1 MENKPAFKHSHN
13 MHNAVSRVLDQAGH
27 VILDKPQQIRGT
39 LASIL
44 AGGHLLI
51 EDEPGTGKTT
61 LAQAMAV
68 LLGLDFQRIQ
78 CTSDLLPGDILGVT
92 VFDKESGNFSFH
104 QGPIFSRFILLDE
117 INRATPKTQSG
128 LMQAMAEREVSI
140 DGRTHLLPEPFFV
153 VATQNPVDA
162 AGTYPLP
169 ESQLD
174 RFLMRMRL
182 GLPSARAEME
192 LLQGENRSLMIRDL
206 EPVLTPQAI
215 REMQAGVK
223 HVHVADPVYTY
234 ILNILQDTRKSGQ
247 FRTGLSPRAGLALLA
262 CAKAWAFI
270 QCRDYVLPEDVQSV
284 TPWVGAHRLRPSDPE
299 EYADPLPLLQDRLA
313 EIPIP

>member
-1 MENKPAFKHSHN
+1 
-13 MHNAVSRVLDQAGH
+13 MHNSVSRVLDLASSI
-27 VILDKPQQIRGT
+27 ILDKPQQIRGI
-39 LASIL
+39 LACLL

-61 LAQAMAV
+61 LARAMAV

-92 VFDKESGNFSFH
+92 VFDKETNRFSFH
-104 QGPIFSRFILLDE
+104 RGPIFSQFILLDE

-128 LMQAMAEREVSI
+128 LMQAMEEGEVSI
-140 DGRTHLLPEPFFV
+140 DGHTRPLPDPFFV

-162 AGTYPLP
+162 AGTSPLP

-174 RFLMRMRL
+174 RFLMRLRL
-182 GLPSARAEME
+182 GLPSPRAEME
-192 LLQGENRSLMIRDL
+192 LLRGESRSRMIRNL
-206 EPVLTPQAI
+206 EPVVDPEELKGMRTH
-215 REMQAGVK
+215 VK
-223 HVHVADPVYTY
+223 RVHVAEPIYTY
-234 ILNILQDTRKSGQ
+234 ILHILEDTRKSGQ

-270 QCRDYVLPEDVQSV
+270 HGREYVLPEDVQSV
-284 TPWVGAHRLRPSDPE
+284 TPWVGAHRLRPGNPESRSDS
-299 EYADPLPLLQDRLA
+299 ARLLRDRLA

>member
-1 MENKPAFKHSHN
+1 MENKPAFEHSDS
-13 MHNAVSRVLDQAGH
+13 MRNAVSRILDQAGH

-39 LASIL
+39 LACIL

-104 QGPIFSRFILLDE
+104 QGPIFSQFILLDE

-153 VATQNPVDA
+153 VATQNPLDA

-192 LLQGENRSLMIRDL
+192 LLRGENRSLMIRDL

-215 REMQAGVK
+215 REMRAGVK
-223 HVHVADPVYTY
+223 HVHVAHPVYTY

-270 QCRDYVLPEDVQSV
+270 QGRDYVLPEDVQSV
-284 TPWVGAHRLRPSDPE
+284 TPWVGAHRLRSSDPE
-299 EYADPLPLLQDRLA
+299 EYADPLRLLQDRLA

>member
-1 MENKPAFKHSHN
+1 
-13 MHNAVSRVLDQAGH
+13 MHNTVSRVLDQAGRI
-27 VILDKPQQIRGT
+27 ILDKPHQLRCT
-39 LASIL
+39 LTCLL

-51 EDEPGTGKTT
+51 QDRPGTGKTT
-61 LAQAMAV
+61 LARAMAV

-92 VFDKESGNFSFH
+92 VFDKDTGRFAFH
-104 QGPIFSRFILLDE
+104 SGPIFSQFVLVDE
-117 INRATPKTQSG
+117 INRTTPKTQSG

-140 DGRTHLLPEPFFV
+140 DGKTHPLPDPFFV
-153 VATQNPVDA
+153 IATQNPVDA

-174 RFLMRMRL
+174 RFLMRITL
-182 GLPSARAEME
+182 GLPSPRAEKE
-192 LLQGENRSLMIRDL
+192 LLQGRSRAGMLRDL
-206 EPVLTPQAI
+206 EPVLTPEEL
-215 REMQAGVK
+215 RDMRSRLGR
-223 HVHVADPVYTY
+223 VHVADPISTY

-247 FRTGLSPRAGLALLA
+247 FRAGLSPRAGLALLT

-270 QCRDYVLPEDVQSV
+270 QGRDHVLPEDVQSV
-284 TPWVGAHRLRPSDPE
+284 TPWVAAHRLRPSE
-299 EYADPLPLLQDRLA
+299 SGEHADPVRLLQDRLA

>member
-1 MENKPAFKHSHN
+1 MENKPAFEHSHS
-13 MHNAVSRVLDQAGH
+13 MHNAVSRILDQAGG
-27 VILDKPQQIRGT
+27 VVLDKPQQIRGI
-39 LASIL
+39 LACIL

-104 QGPIFSRFILLDE
+104 QGPIFSQFILLDE

-182 GLPSARAEME
+182 GLPSPRAEKE

-215 REMQAGVK
+215 REIRVGVK

-270 QCRDYVLPEDVQSV
+270 QGRDYVLPEDVQAV

-299 EYADPLPLLQDRLA
+299 EYADPLRLLQDRLA